1 MMMLWRQFVMEW
13 RLYGRDRVA
22 LFWTMAFPVLLLLG
36 FGTIFRDGGGP
47 KLALVRV
54 QSQVASPQDAAL
66 ETALAAELQL
76 KVQTLSK
83 AEAEARWSRGETAAQ
98 LEPVSEGGGQGYRLR
113 LNSYL
118 MAQAGATAGLVNQ
131 AWLVAQA
138 RLSGAPEPQRIPV
151 QVESPGHKRSTNYVS
166 FLLPGLLGLNL
177 VSMGLFSVGMVNVSY
192 REKGKFRRL
201 AVTPLPKWI
210 FLLGQVLHRLT
221 VTVAQAAI
229 LLLVGFLVFG
239 IRNQGS
245 FLDLLLIMT
254 LGTGC
259 FMAFG
264 FALSGFAET
273 SEGYAAISNLVF
285 FPLMML
291 SGVYF
296 TLDAAPAWLQHV
308 VAAMPLAPFIRALR
322 AVFNDGG
329 SLAGHGLGLAIV
341 AAWGLAAFF
350 LAVKRFRWS

>member
-1 MMMLWRQFVMEW
+1 MMLWRQFAMEW
-13 RLYGRDRVA
+13 RLYSRDRVA
-22 LFWTMAFPVLLLLG
+22 MFWTLAFPVVLLLG
-36 FGTIFRDGGGP
+36 FGTMFRDSGGP
-47 KLALVRV
+47 KLSVVRV
-54 QSQVASPQDAAL
+54 LTPAPTARDAAFDQ
-66 ETALAAELQL
+66 ALTDQQL
-76 KVQTLSK
+76 NVQLLSK

-98 LEPVSEGGGQGYRLR
+98 VEPSGDGYRLR

-118 MAQAGATAGLVNQ
+118 MAQGGAAAGLVNQ

-138 RLSGAPEPQRIPV
+138 RLSGGPEPLRIPV
-151 QVESPGHKRSTNYVS
+151 QVESPGHRRATNYVS

-221 VTVAQAAI
+221 LTILQAAI
-229 LLLVGFLVFG
+229 LLLVGRLVFG
-239 IRNQGS
+239 IQNQGS
-245 FLDLLLIMT
+245 FSLLLLVMA

-264 FALSGFAET
+264 FALSSFADT

-285 FPLMML
+285 LPLMLL

-296 TLDAAPAWLQHV
+296 TLDSAPGWLQHT
-308 VAAMPLAPFIRALR
+308 VALLPLAPFIRALR
-322 AVFNDGG
+322 AVFNDGAG
-329 SLAGHGLGLAIV
+329 LAGHGLGLGIV
-341 AAWGLAAFF
+341 AAWGFAAFL
-350 LAVKRFRWS
+350 LALRRFRWS

>member
-1 MMMLWRQFVMEW
+1 MTLMLWRQFAMEW
-13 RLYGRDRVA
+13 RLFSRDRA
-22 LFWTMAFPVLLLLG
+22 AMFWTMAFPVLLLLG
-36 FGTIFRDGGGP
+36 FGTIFRNETGL
-47 KLALVRV
+47 KLSIVRV
-54 QSQVASPQDAAL
+54 QSTSPSHRDAAL
-66 ETALAAELQL
+66 DQAMADLML
-76 KVQTLSK
+76 KVQSLSK
-83 AEAEARWSRGETAAQ
+83 AEAEARWTRGETAAQ
-98 LEPVSEGGGQGYRLR
+98 LEPDGEGYRLR

-138 RLSGAPEPQRIPV
+138 RLNGSPEPGRIPM
-151 QVESPGHKRSTNYVS
+151 QMESPGRKHSANYAA
-166 FLLPGLLGLNL
+166 FLMPGLLGLNL
-177 VSMGLFSVGMVNVSY
+177 VSTGLFGVGMVNVSY

-221 VTVAQAAI
+221 VTVVQAAI
-229 LLLVGFLVFG
+229 LLVVGFLAFG
-239 IRNQGS
+239 IQNQGS
-245 FLDLLLIMT
+245 TLNLLLLMA

-264 FALSGFAET
+264 FALSSFAET

-285 FPLMML
+285 LPLMML

-296 TLDAAPAWLQHV
+296 TLDAAPVWLQHA
-308 VAAMPLAPFIRALR
+308 VAVLPLAPFIRALR

-329 SLAGHGLGLAIV
+329 SLASHGPGLFIV
-341 AAWGLAAFF
+341 GAWALAAF
-350 LAVKRFRWS
+350 LVALRRFRWA

>member
-1 MMMLWRQFVMEW
+1 MLLWRQFAMEW

-22 LFWTMAFPVLLLLG
+22 MFWTFAFPVILLMG

-47 KLALVRV
+47 KLSVVRV
-54 QSQVASPQDAAL
+54 QSPNPSAHDAAL
-66 ETALAAELQL
+66 DQALTDLQL
-76 KVQTLSK
+76 KVQTLPK
-83 AEAEARWSRGETAAQ
+83 AEAEARWTRGETAAQ
-98 LEPVSEGGGQGYRLR
+98 LEPDGEGYRLR

-151 QVESPGHKRSTNYVS
+151 QVESPGHKRSTNYAS

-201 AVTPLPKWI
+201 AVTPLPKWV

-221 VTVAQAAI
+221 VTVIQAAI
-229 LLLVGFLVFG
+229 LLLVGRLAFG
-239 IRNQGS
+239 IQNQGS

-285 FPLMML
+285 FPLMLL

-296 TLDAAPAWLQHV
+296 TLDAAPAWLQHT
-308 VAAMPLAPFIRALR
+308 VAILPLAPFLRALR

-329 SLAGHGLGLAIV
+329 NLVGHGTGLAIV
-341 AAWGLAAFF
+341 GAWALAAFA
-350 LAVKRFRWS
+350 LAVRRFRWA

>member
-1 MMMLWRQFVMEW
+1 MMLWRQFVMEW
-13 RLYGRDRVA
+13 RLYSRDRVA
-22 LFWTMAFPVLLLLG
+22 MFWTFAFPVVLLMG

-47 KLALVRV
+47 KLSVVRV
-54 QSQVASPQDAAL
+54 QAPAPTPNDAAL
-66 ETALAAELQL
+66 DQALADLQV
-76 KVQTLSK
+76 KVQSLSK
-83 AEAEARWSRGETAAQ
+83 AEAEARWARGETATQ
-98 LEPVSEGGGQGYRLR
+98 LESTDTGYRLR

-131 AWLVAQA
+131 AWLMAQA
-138 RLSGAPEPQRIPV
+138 RLSGSPEPQRIPIS
-151 QVESPGHKRSTNYVS
+151 VESPGGKRSANYAA

-221 VTVAQAAI
+221 VTVVQAAI
-229 LLLVGFLVFG
+229 LLLVGRLLFG
-239 IRNQGS
+239 IQNQGS
-245 FLDLLLIMT
+245 YLDLTLLMV

-273 SEGYAAISNLVF
+273 SEGYAAMSNLVF

-296 TLDAAPAWLQHV
+296 TLDAAPAWLQHA
-308 VAAMPLAPFIRALR
+308 VALMPLAPFIRALR

-329 SLAGHGLGLAIV
+329 TLAGHGLGMIIV
-341 AAWGLAAFF
+341 AAWGLAAFL
-350 LAVKRFRWS
+350 LAVRRFRWA

>member
-1 MMMLWRQFVMEW
+1 MLLWRQFAMEW
-13 RLYGRDRVA
+13 RLYSRDRA
-22 LFWTMAFPVLLLLG
+22 AMFWTFAFPVLLLVG

-47 KLALVRV
+47 KLTVVRV
-54 QSQVASPQDAAL
+54 QPAAPTARDAAL
-66 ETALAAELQL
+66 DQALKDLQL
-76 KVQTLSK
+76 NVLALPR
-83 AEAEARWSRGETAAQ
+83 AEAEARWSKGETAAQ
-98 LEPVSEGGGQGYRLR
+98 LEPSGTEGYRLR

-131 AWLVAQA
+131 AWLMAQA
-138 RLSGAPEPQRIPV
+138 RLSGAPEPERIPV
-151 QVESPGHKRSTNYVS
+151 QVESPGHRRSTNYAS

-221 VTVAQAAI
+221 VTVVQAAI
-229 LLLVGFLVFG
+229 LLLVGRLAFH
-239 IRNQGS
+239 IQNQGS
-245 FLDLLLIMT
+245 FLDLFLIMS

-273 SEGYAAISNLVF
+273 SDSYAAISNLVF
-285 FPLMML
+285 FPLMLL

-296 TLDAAPAWLQHV
+296 TLDSAPAWLQHA
-308 VAAMPLAPFIRALR
+308 VAVMPLAPFLRALR
-322 AVFNDGG
+322 TVFNDGG
-329 SLAGHGLGLAIV
+329 GLAGHGAGLAIV
-341 AAWGLAAFF
+341 AAWGLAAFL
-350 LAVKRFRWS
+350 LAVRRFRWA

>member
-1 MMMLWRQFVMEW
+1 MIWRQFLMEW
-13 RLYGRDRVA
+13 RLYSRDRVA
-22 LFWTMAFPVLLLLG
+22 MFWTFAFPVILLMG

-47 KLALVRV
+47 NLAVVRV
-54 QSQVASPQDAAL
+54 QAPMPTPRDAAL
-66 ETALAAELQL
+66 DQALTDLHL
-76 KVQTLSK
+76 KVQSLPR

-98 LEPVSEGGGQGYRLR
+98 LEADGAGYRLR

-151 QVESPGHKRSTNYVS
+151 QVESPGHKRSTNYAS

-221 VTVAQAAI
+221 VTVIQAAI
-229 LLLVGFLVFG
+229 LLLVGRLIFG
-239 IRNQGS
+239 IQNQGA
-245 FLDLLLIMT
+245 FLDLLLIMA

-308 VAAMPLAPFIRALR
+308 VAVLPLAPFIRALR
-322 AVFNDGG
+322 AVFNDGAG
-329 SLAGHGLGLAIV
+329 LAGHGVGLIIV
-341 AAWGLAAFF
+341 TTWGLAAFA
-350 LAVKRFRWS
+350 LAVRRFRWA

>member
-1 MMMLWRQFVMEW
+1 MMLWRQFAMEW
-13 RLYGRDRVA
+13 RLYSRDRVA
-22 LFWTMAFPVLLLLG
+22 MFWTMAFPVLLLLG
-36 FGTIFRDGGGP
+36 FGTIFRESGGP
-47 KLALVRV
+47 KLSLVRV
-54 QSQVASPQDAAL
+54 QSQAPSPRDQAL
-66 ETALAAELQL
+66 DQAMVDLQL

-98 LEPVSEGGGQGYRLR
+98 LEPAGDGYRLR

-138 RLSGAPEPQRIPV
+138 RLSGAPEPQRIPL
-151 QVESPGHKRSTNYVS
+151 QVESPGHKRSTNYAS

-177 VSMGLFSVGMVNVSY
+177 VSMGLFAVGMTNVTY

-221 VTVAQAAI
+221 LTVTQAAI
-229 LLLVGFLVFG
+229 LILVGRLVFG
-239 IRNQGS
+239 IQNQGS
-245 FLDLLLIMT
+245 VLDLLLIMT

-259 FMAFG
+259 FMAIG
-264 FALSGFAET
+264 FALSGFADT
-273 SEGYAAISNLVF
+273 AEGYGAISNLVF

-296 TLDAAPAWLQHV
+296 TLDAAPAWLQQV
-308 VAAMPLAPFIRALR
+308 VALLPLAPFLRVLR
-322 AVFNDGG
+322 AVFNDGAG
-329 SLAGHGLGLAIV
+329 LAGHGLGLAIV
-341 AAWGLAAFF
+341 CAWALCAFLLA
-350 LAVKRFRWS
+350 LKRFRWA

>member
-1 MMMLWRQFVMEW
+1 M
-13 RLYGRDRVA
+13 
-22 LFWTMAFPVLLLLG
+22 G

-47 KLALVRV
+47 RLSVVRV
-54 QSQVASPQDAAL
+54 QSPNPSPQDAAL
-66 ETALAAELQL
+66 DQALADLQL
-76 KVQTLSK
+76 KVQTLPK
-83 AEAEARWSRGETAAQ
+83 AEAEARWTRGETAAQ
-98 LEPVSEGGGQGYRLR
+98 LEPDREGYRLR

-131 AWLVAQA
+131 AWLMAQA

-151 QVESPGHKRSTNYVS
+151 QVESPGHKRSTNYAS

-221 VTVAQAAI
+221 VTVVQAAI
-229 LLLVGFLVFG
+229 LLLVGFLAFG
-239 IRNQGS
+239 IQNQGS
-245 FLDLLLIMT
+245 FLNLLLIMT

-296 TLDAAPAWLQHV
+296 TLDAAPAWLQHA
-308 VAAMPLAPFIRALR
+308 VAVMPLAPFLRALR
-322 AVFNDGG
+322 AVFNDGAG
-329 SLAGHGLGLAIV
+329 LAGHGAGLAIV
-341 AAWGLAAFF
+341 AAWALAAFA
-350 LAVKRFRWS
+350 LAVRRFRWA

>member
-1 MMMLWRQFVMEW
+1 MLLWRQFVMEW
-13 RLYGRDRVA
+13 RLYARDRA
-22 LFWTMAFPVLLLLG
+22 AMFWTLAFPVVLLLG
-36 FGTIFRDGGGP
+36 FGTMFRDSGGP
-47 KLALVRV
+47 KLSVVRV
-54 QSQVASPQDAAL
+54 LSATPTSRDAAFDQ
-66 ETALAAELQL
+66 ALADLQL
-76 KVQTLSK
+76 KVQPLTR
-83 AEAEARWSRGETAAQ
+83 AEAEARWSQGETAAQ
-98 LEPVSEGGGQGYRLR
+98 VEPDGEGYRLR

-138 RLSGAPEPQRIPV
+138 RLSGAPEPLKIPTL
-151 QVESPGHKRSTNYVS
+151 VESPGHKRATNYAS

-210 FLLGQVLHRLT
+210 FLLGQVTHRLT
-221 VTVAQAAI
+221 LTVLQAGI
-229 LLLVGFLVFG
+229 LLLVGRLVFG
-239 IRNQGS
+239 IQNQGS
-245 FLDLLLIMT
+245 FTLLLLVMT

-264 FALSGFAET
+264 FALSSFADT

-285 FPLMML
+285 LPLMLL

-296 TLDAAPAWLQHV
+296 TLDAAPAWLQHA
-308 VAAMPLAPFIRALR
+308 VAVLPLAPFIRALR
-322 AVFNDGG
+322 AVFNDGAG
-329 SLAGHGLGLAIV
+329 LAGHGLGLTIV
-341 AAWGLAAFF
+341 AAWGLAAFL
-350 LAVKRFRWS
+350 LAVRRFRWA

>member
-1 MMMLWRQFVMEW
+1 MLWRQFAMEW
-13 RLYGRDRVA
+13 RLYRRDRVA
-22 LFWTMAFPVLLLLG
+22 MFWTFAFPVILLLG

-47 KLALVRV
+47 KLSVVRV
-54 QSQVASPQDAAL
+54 QALAPGAQDAAL
-66 ETALAAELQL
+66 DQALADLQL
-76 KVQTLSK
+76 KVMSLPK
-83 AEAEARWSRGETAAQ
+83 AEAEARWARGETAAQ
-98 LEPVSEGGGQGYRLR
+98 LESNGTGYRLR

-138 RLSGAPEPQRIPV
+138 RLSGAPEPGRIPML
-151 QVESPGHKRSTNYVS
+151 VESPGHKHAANYAS

-221 VTVAQAAI
+221 VTIIQAAI
-229 LLLVGFLVFG
+229 LLLVGSLVFG
-239 IRNQGS
+239 IQNQGS

-285 FPLMML
+285 FPLMLL

-296 TLDAAPAWLQHV
+296 TLDSAPAWLQHT
-308 VAAMPLAPFIRALR
+308 VAVMPLAPFLRALR

-329 SLAGHGLGLAIV
+329 TLAGHGVGLAIV
-341 AAWGLAAFF
+341 AAWGCAAFA
-350 LAVKRFRWS
+350 LAVRRFRWA

>member
-1 MMMLWRQFVMEW
+1 MLWRQFAMEW
-13 RLYGRDRVA
+13 RLYSRDRVA
-22 LFWTMAFPVLLLLG
+22 MFWTMAFPVLLLLG
-36 FGTIFRDGGGP
+36 FGTIFRDNSGP
-47 KLALVRV
+47 KLSLVRV
-54 QSQVASPQDAAL
+54 QSAVASPQDEAL
-66 ETALAAELQL
+66 DRAMTDLQL

-98 LEPVSEGGGQGYRLR
+98 LEPAGDGYRLR

-138 RLSGAPEPQRIPV
+138 RLSGAPEPQRIPL
-151 QVESPGHKRSTNYVS
+151 QVESPGHKRSTNYAS

-177 VSMGLFSVGMVNVSY
+177 VSMGLFAVGMTNVTY

-221 VTVAQAAI
+221 LTVAQAA
-229 LLLVGFLVFG
+229 LLILVGRLVFG
-239 IRNQGS
+239 IQNQGS

-259 FMAFG
+259 FMAIG
-264 FALSGFAET
+264 FALSGFADT
-273 SEGYAAISNLVF
+273 VEGYGAIANLVF
-285 FPLMML
+285 FPLMLL

-296 TLDAAPAWLQHV
+296 TLDSAPGWLQQA
-308 VAAMPLAPFIRALR
+308 VALLPLAPFLRALR
-322 AVFNDGG
+322 AVFNDGA
-329 SLAGHGLGLAIV
+329 SLAGHGLGLTIV
-341 AAWGLAAFF
+341 AAWALGAFLLA
-350 LAVKRFRWS
+350 LRRFRWA

>member
-1 MMMLWRQFVMEW
+1 MLLWRQFAMEW
-13 RLYGRDRVA
+13 RLYSRDRVA
-22 LFWTMAFPVLLLLG
+22 MFWTFAFPVILLVG

-47 KLALVRV
+47 RLSVVRV
-54 QSQVASPQDAAL
+54 QSPSPSPADAAL
-66 ETALAAELQL
+66 DQALVDLQL
-76 KVQTLSK
+76 KVLTLPK
-83 AEAEARWSRGETAAQ
+83 AEAEARWSKGETAAQ
-98 LEPVSEGGGQGYRLR
+98 LEPSDGSGYRLR

-138 RLSGAPEPQRIPV
+138 RLSGAPEPGRIPV
-151 QVESPGHKRSTNYVS
+151 QVESPGHKRSTNYAS

-201 AVTPLPKWI
+201 AVTPLPKWV

-221 VTVAQAAI
+221 VTVIQAAI
-229 LLLVGFLVFG
+229 LLLVGRLAFG
-239 IRNQGS
+239 IQNQGS
-245 FLDLLLIMT
+245 FLDLLVIMT

-285 FPLMML
+285 FPLMLL

-296 TLDAAPAWLQHV
+296 TLDAAPAWLQHA
-308 VAAMPLAPFIRALR
+308 VAVMPLAPFLRALR

-341 AAWGLAAFF
+341 ATWGFAAFL
-350 LAVKRFRWS
+350 LAVRRFRWA

>member
-1 MMMLWRQFVMEW
+1 MMLWRQFTMEW
-13 RLYGRDRVA
+13 RLYSRDRIA
-22 LFWTMAFPVLLLLG
+22 MFWTFAFPVVLLVG

-47 KLALVRV
+47 KLTVVRV
-54 QSQVASPQDAAL
+54 QPAASAPRDAAL
-66 ETALAAELQL
+66 DQALADLQL
-76 KVQTLSK
+76 KVIPLTK
-83 AEAEARWSRGETAAQ
+83 TDAETRWAKGETAAQ
-98 LEPVSEGGGQGYRLR
+98 LEPDGEGYRLR

-118 MAQAGATAGLVNQ
+118 MAQAGATSGLVNQ
-131 AWLVAQA
+131 AWLMAQA

-151 QVESPGHKRSTNYVS
+151 QVESPGHKRSTNYAS

-210 FLLGQVLHRLT
+210 FLLGQVLHRLA
-221 VTVAQAAI
+221 VTIVQASI
-229 LLLVGFLVFG
+229 LLLVGRVVFG
-239 IRNQGS
+239 IQNQGS
-245 FLDLLLIMT
+245 FLDLLVIMT
-254 LGTGC
+254 LGTAC

-264 FALSGFAET
+264 FALSGFADT

-285 FPLMML
+285 FPLMLL

-296 TLDAAPAWLQHV
+296 TLDSAPTWLQHA
-308 VAAMPLAPFIRALR
+308 VAVTPLAPFLRALR

-329 SLAGHGLGLAIV
+329 SLAGHGIGLLIV
-341 AAWGLAAFF
+341 GAWALAAFA
-350 LAVKRFRWS
+350 LAVRRFRWA

>member
-1 MMMLWRQFVMEW
+1 MLWRQFAMEW
-13 RLYGRDRVA
+13 RLYSRDRVA
-22 LFWTMAFPVLLLLG
+22 MFWTFAFPVILLLG

-47 KLALVRV
+47 KLSVVRV
-54 QSQVASPQDAAL
+54 QALAPGAQDAAL
-66 ETALAAELQL
+66 DQALVDLQL
-76 KVQTLSK
+76 NVQALPK
-83 AEAEARWSRGETAAQ
+83 AEAEARWARGETAAQ
-98 LEPVSEGGGQGYRLR
+98 LEPAGTGYRLR

-138 RLSGAPEPQRIPV
+138 RLSGAPEPGRIPIM
-151 QVESPGHKRSTNYVS
+151 VESPGRKHSANYAS

-221 VTVAQAAI
+221 VTVIQAAI
-229 LLLVGFLVFG
+229 LLLVGSLVFG
-239 IRNQGS
+239 IQNQGS
-245 FLDLLLIMT
+245 FLDLLFIMT

-285 FPLMML
+285 FPLMLL

-296 TLDAAPAWLQHV
+296 TLDSAPAWLQHT
-308 VAAMPLAPFIRALR
+308 VAIMPLAPFLRALR

-329 SLAGHGLGLAIV
+329 TLVGHGVGLAIV
-341 AAWGLAAFF
+341 AAWGLAAFA
-350 LAVKRFRWS
+350 LAVRRFRWA

>member
-1 MMMLWRQFVMEW
+1 MMLWRQFAMEW
-13 RLYGRDRVA
+13 RLYSRDRVA
-22 LFWTMAFPVLLLLG
+22 MFWTMAFPVILLLG
-36 FGTIFRDGGGP
+36 FGTIFRDSAGP
-47 KLALVRV
+47 KLTVVRV
-54 QSQVASPQDAAL
+54 ATLAPGARDAAL
-66 ETALAAELQL
+66 DQALVDLQL
-76 KVQTLSK
+76 KVVALSR
-83 AEAEARWSRGETAAQ
+83 AEAETRWARGETAAQ
-98 LEPVSEGGGQGYRLR
+98 LEPDGEGYRLR

-138 RLSGAPEPQRIPV
+138 RLSGGPEPLRIPI
-151 QVESPGHKRSTNYVS
+151 QVESPGRKRSANYAS

-221 VTVAQAAI
+221 VTVVQAAI
-229 LLLVGFLVFG
+229 LLLVGYLVFG
-239 IRNQGS
+239 IANQGS
-245 FLDLLLIMT
+245 FLNLTLIMA

-296 TLDAAPAWLQHV
+296 TLDSAPAWLQHV
-308 VAAMPLAPFIRALR
+308 VAGMPLAPFLKALR
-322 AVFNDGG
+322 AVFNDGAG
-329 SLAGHGLGLAIV
+329 LAGHGLGLGIV
-341 AAWGLAAFF
+341 ATWGLAAFL
-350 LAVKRFRWS
+350 LAVKRFRWA

>member
-1 MMMLWRQFVMEW
+1 MMLWRQFAMEW
-13 RLYGRDRVA
+13 RLYSRDRVA
-22 LFWTMAFPVLLLLG
+22 MFWTMAFPVLLLLG
-36 FGTIFRDGGGP
+36 FGTIFRDGGAP
-47 KLALVRV
+47 KLSVVRV
-54 QSQVASPQDAAL
+54 QAATPSLRDAAFDQ
-66 ETALAAELQL
+66 ALLDLQL
-76 KVQTLSK
+76 KVQTLPRT
-83 AEAEARWSRGETAAQ
+83 EAEARWSRGETAAQ
-98 LEPVSEGGGQGYRLR
+98 LEPLGEGYRLR

-138 RLSGAPEPQRIPV
+138 RLSGAPEPQRIPT
-151 QVESPGHKRSTNYVS
+151 QVESPGHKRSTNYAS

-221 VTVAQAAI
+221 VTVVQAGL
-229 LLLVGFLVFG
+229 LLLVGELVFG
-239 IRNQGS
+239 IQNQGS
-245 FLDLLLIMT
+245 YLDLLLIMT

-296 TLDAAPAWLQHV
+296 TLDAAPAWLQHT
-308 VAAMPLAPFIRALR
+308 VALLPLAPFLRALR
-322 AVFNDGG
+322 AVFNDGAG
-329 SLAGHGLGLAIV
+329 LAGHGLGMVIV
-341 AAWGLAAFF
+341 GAWGLGAFF
-350 LAVKRFRWS
+350 LALRRFRWA

>member
-1 MMMLWRQFVMEW
+1 MMMLWRQFAMEW
-13 RLYGRDRVA
+13 RLYSRDRVA
-22 LFWTMAFPVLLLLG
+22 MFWTMAFPVLLLMG

-47 KLALVRV
+47 KLSVVRV
-54 QSQVASPQDAAL
+54 LAQVPTPQDAAL
-66 ETALAAELQL
+66 DQALADLQV
-76 KVQTLSK
+76 KVETLPK
-83 AEAEARWSRGETAAQ
+83 AEAEARWSRGETATQ
-98 LEPVSEGGGQGYRLR
+98 LEAASEGGGAGYRLR

-131 AWLVAQA
+131 AWLMAQA
-138 RLSGAPEPQRIPV
+138 RLSGSPEPQRIPI
-151 QVESPGHKRSTNYVS
+151 QLESPGRKRSANYVA

-201 AVTPLPKWI
+201 AVTPLPKWV

-221 VTVAQAAI
+221 VTVIQAAI
-229 LLLVGFLVFG
+229 LLLVGLLVFG
-239 IRNQGS
+239 IQNQGS
-245 FLDLLLIMT
+245 FLNLLLIMT

-296 TLDAAPAWLQHV
+296 TLDAAPAWLQHT
-308 VAAMPLAPFIRALR
+308 VAALPLAPFIRALR
-322 AVFNDGG
+322 AVFNDGA
-329 SLAGHGLGLAIV
+329 SLAGHGLGLVIV
-341 AAWGLAAFF
+341 AAWGLAAFV
-350 LAVKRFRWS
+350 LAVRRFRWA

>member
-1 MMMLWRQFVMEW
+1 MTLWRQFAMEW
-13 RLYGRDRVA
+13 RLYARDRVA
-22 LFWTMAFPVLLLLG
+22 MFWTMAFPVILLLG

-47 KLALVRV
+47 KLSVVRV
-54 QSQVASPQDAAL
+54 QAQASSAKD
-66 ETALAAELQL
+66 TALDQALTDLHL
-76 KVQTLSK
+76 KVQTLTK

-98 LEPVSEGGGQGYRLR
+98 LEPDGDGYRLR

-151 QVESPGHKRSTNYVS
+151 QVESPGHRRATNYAS

-221 VTVAQAAI
+221 VTVVQAAI
-229 LLLVGFLVFG
+229 LLLVGRLVFG
-239 IRNQGS
+239 IQNQGAY
-245 FLDLLLIMT
+245 LDLLLVMT

-296 TLDAAPAWLQHV
+296 TLDSAPAWLQHL
-308 VAAMPLAPFIRALR
+308 VAILPLAPFLKALR

-341 AAWGLAAFF
+341 AAWGLAAFV
-350 LAVKRFRWS
+350 LAVRRFRWA

>member
-1 MMMLWRQFVMEW
+1 MILWRQFAMEW
-13 RLYGRDRVA
+13 RLYRRDPVA
-22 LFWTMAFPVLLLLG
+22 LFWTMAFPVVLLLG

-47 KLALVRV
+47 KLSVVRV
-54 QSQVASPQDAAL
+54 ISDAPSPQDAMLDQAL
-66 ETALAAELQL
+66 SDLQL

-83 AEAEARWSRGETAAQ
+83 SEAETRWSHGETAAQ
-98 LEPVSEGGGQGYRLR
+98 LEPWGTGYRLR

-221 VTVAQAAI
+221 VTVVQAGI
-229 LLLVGFLVFG
+229 LLLVGRVAFG
-239 IRNQGS
+239 IQNQGS

-285 FPLMML
+285 FPLMLL

-296 TLDAAPAWLQHV
+296 TLDAAPGWLQHT
-308 VAAMPLAPFIRALR
+308 VAILPLAPFLRALR
-322 AVFNDGG
+322 AVFNDGA
-329 SLAGHGLGLAIV
+329 SLAGHGLGLMIV
-341 AAWGLAAFF
+341 GAWALAAFF
-350 LAVKRFRWS
+350 LAVRRFRWA

>member
-1 MMMLWRQFVMEW
+1 MMLWRQFMMEW
-13 RLYGRDRVA
+13 RLYARDRVA
-22 LFWTMAFPVLLLLG
+22 MFWTFAFPVVLLLG

-47 KLALVRV
+47 KLSVVRV
-54 QSQVASPQDAAL
+54 QTPEPGARDAAL
-66 ETALAAELQL
+66 DQALADLHLQ
-76 KVQTLSK
+76 VQTLAK
-83 AEAEARWSRGETAAQ
+83 AEAEARWARGETAAQ
-98 LEPVSEGGGQGYRLR
+98 LEPAGDGFRLR

-138 RLSGAPEPQRIPV
+138 RLNGAPEPQRIPT
-151 QVESPGHKRSTNYVS
+151 QVESPGRKRSANYAS

-221 VTVAQAAI
+221 VTVVQAAI
-229 LLLVGFLVFG
+229 LLIVGRLAFG
-239 IRNQGS
+239 IQNQGS

-264 FALSGFAET
+264 FALSGFADT

-285 FPLMML
+285 FPLMLL

-296 TLDAAPAWLQHV
+296 TLDAAPAWLQHA
-308 VAAMPLAPFIRALR
+308 VAAMPLAPFLRALR

-329 SLAGHGLGLAIV
+329 SLAGHGAGLAIV
-341 AAWGLAAFF
+341 AAWGLAAFG
-350 LAVKRFRWS
+350 LAVRRFRWA